1 MDAVATKEPNQLSQA
16 EVYDLWSCYGGYLS
30 AVDRSVL
37 NHLLE
42 WMSYAEQEVRDVR
55 AEAGD
60 RLYFAALSSLRK
72 LQARVAAGTPE
83 APPPDATRANVARR
97 KTQQEIV
104 REKLAERREAGK
116 YGELVTRA
124 LKGTKG

>member
-1 MDAVATKEPNQLSQA
+1 MGAVAAKEPNQLTQA
-16 EVYDLWSCYGGYLS
+16 EVYDLWGRYGGYLS
-30 AVDRSVL
+30 GVNRSVL

-60 RLYFAALSSLRK
+60 RLYFAALSALRK
-72 LQARVAAGTPE
+72 LQARAAEGTPE
-83 APPPDATRANVARR
+83 LPPPDATGANVARR
-97 KTQQEIV
+97 KAQQEVV
-104 REKLAERREAGK
+104 REKLAERRAAGR

-124 LKGTKG
+124 LKRPKG

>member
-1 MDAVATKEPNQLSQA
+1 MDAVAAKEPNQLTQE
-16 EVYDLWSCYGGYLS
+16 EVYDLWGRYGGYLS

-42 WMSYAEQEVRDVR
+42 GMAYAEQEVRDVR

-60 RLYFAALSSLRK
+60 RLYFAALSSLHK
-72 LQARVAAGTPE
+72 LQARAAAGAPE
-83 APPPDATRANVARR
+83 LPPPDATGANVARR

-104 REKLAERREAGK
+104 REKLAERREAGRW
-116 YGELVTRA
+116 GELVSRA
-124 LKGTKG
+124 LGKAK